1 MHLLRLFLAFVA
13 GVLATAATGSLWQT
27 RHNLAAIEQLGHEV
41 PAGLAAETM
50 LADLLGFGPLFS
62 ALAGMAL
69 LVAFIVAALLVRA
82 LAGQAR
88 YALYALAGAAA
99 ILALLAIMGMSLPVT
114 AIAAARTAGGTAGL
128 ALCGALGGLVFAAL
142 TRPAH

>member
-1 MHLLRLFLAFVA
+1 MHLLRPFLAFIA
-13 GVLATAATGSLWQT
+13 GVLVTAVTGSLWQT

-41 PAGLAAETM
+41 PAGLVAETM
-50 LADLLGFGPLFS
+50 LADLLGFGPLFA

-69 LVAFIVAALLVRA
+69 LIAFIVAALLVRA

-88 YALYALAGAAA
+88 YGLYALAGAAA
-99 ILALLAIMGMSLPVT
+99 ILALLAVMGMSLPVT
-114 AIAAARTAGGTAGL
+114 AIAAARTAFGTAGL

>member
-1 MHLLRLFLAFVA
+1 MHLLRLLLAFVA
-13 GVLATAATGSLWQT
+13 GVLVTAITGSLWQT

-41 PAGLAAETM
+41 PAALAAETM
-50 LADLLGFGPLFS
+50 LADLLGFGPLF
-62 ALAGMAL
+62 AGLAGLAL
-69 LVAFIVAALLVRA
+69 LVAFMVAALLVRA

-88 YALYALAGAAA
+88 YSLYALAGAAA
-99 ILALLAIMGMSLPVT
+99 VLALLAVMGMSLPVT

-142 TRPAH
+142 TPPAH